1 MLAFMIVTTKMREQK
16 PGATFV
22 ERLLGVERRVPYQ
35 RGRDST
41 KSEGGLIFEDLKLLG
56 LSIKEK

>member
-1 MLAFMIVTTKMREQK
+1 MGYNKHLGARRLEYILQAFMIVTTKMREQK

-35 RGRDST
+35 RGRGST
-41 KSEGGLIFEDLKLLG
+41 KSEGG
-56 LSIKEK
+56 